1 MLKSR
6 SKTIPKKKREN
17 INNTFKLK
25 KEMKT
30 YKKTYFAML
39 KFKSKAISKK
49 KKKEKKILVMFSNQK
64 RNENSQKKFTL

>member
-49 KKKEKKILVMFSNQK
+49 KKKERKY
-64 RNENSQKKFTL
+64 

>member
-49 KKKEKKILVMFSNQK
+49 KKKKENISNVFKPEKK
-64 RNENSQKKFTL
+64 